1 MHANALGLNLRIGL
15 VAVLTGLLG
24 ACATVEAIIPVS
36 HSAQSEAGVQSHMS
50 PGTNADK
57 IVVLPMSA
65 EDLECPVVELQDGA
79 ATVRVGGAENSAVRY
94 QFDLVDT
101 ARECQPRGDQF
112 SLKVG
117 VSGRLLIGPA
127 GSPGAYSTNVK
138 VIVRRE
144 VDQKTIFEK
153 TYRAE
158 ANTAGGAEAPFR
170 VVTEPIMLPF
180 TRTKLNDDYS
190 IFVGFENG
198 RNVEIERPRHH
209 RKPKQQAS
217 NPAPQ

>member
-1 MHANALGLNLRIGL
+1 MHASKLGLNFRIGL
-15 VAVLTGLLG
+15 AVAMASLLG
-24 ACATVEAIIPVS
+24 ACNPVDSIVPKSPRAVAGEAS
-36 HSAQSEAGVQSHMS
+36 LQG
-50 PGTNADK
+50 PGTSADK
-57 IVVLPMSA
+57 IVVKPMTA
-65 EDLECPVVELQDGA
+65 EDLECPVVEIEDGA
-79 ATVRVGGAENSAVRY
+79 ATERVGGPENSAVRY

-138 VIVRRE
+138 VLVRRD
-144 VDQKTIFEK
+144 VDHKTIFEK
-153 TYRAE
+153 TYRVE
-158 ANTAGGAEAPFR
+158 ANTAGGVQTPFQ
-170 VVTEPIMLPF
+170 VVTELIMLPL

-190 IFVGFENG
+190 IFVGFDNG
-198 RNVEIERPRHH
+198 KNEAIERPSHH
-209 RKPKQQAS
+209 RKPKQKEAS